1 MKFQRNTEAILLP
14 VLLLYYIAVAS
25 GFECPPEAI
34 LLSVLLL
41 YYIAVASGFECP
53 PEAILLS
60 VLLLY
65 YIAVASGFECPP
77 EAKQL
82 YYKVGENKE
91 CMKCS
96 PGYYWL
102 HHCIFNLTNAVCTP
116 CPKGSYSPCNNI
128 ALACER
134 CDTHCPGFSNQDA
147 YKDRE
152 YISEACTAIS
162 NIKCSCRQSYYKEPG
177 EDGMCTEKQPC
188 PPGSGVLRKATD
200 KSQTQCQVCSV
211 GKTFSNITSLSE
223 PCQNCTVC
231 APGEHM
237 LQDCTLSRD
246 RVCGQASTT
255 VDANSPKGDSTVTI
269 VAISAAASAVVVIVA
284 IIVVICVVRRTE
296 CGRDLWRRWFGNNQA
311 LLGSRYSSNICR
323 WPSRRPT
330 DKELG
335 IIADCFTGD
344 YQILA
349 TQLNVLQPRVYQIQR
364 DNSQDIHSQVLG
376 VLSAWAKAAES
387 ATLADLE
394 TTMRNVQSLNF
405 DWVNANEKL
414 NVEQ

>member
-1 MKFQRNTEAILLP
+1 MDTL
-14 VLLLYYIAVAS
+14 
-25 GFECPPEAI
+25 
-34 LLSVLLL
+34 
-41 YYIAVASGFECP
+41 
-53 PEAILLS
+53 
-60 VLLLY
+60 
-65 YIAVASGFECPP
+65 ASGFECPP

-162 NIKCSCRQSYYKEPG
+162 NIKCSCRQSYYKESG

-188 PPGSGVLRKATD
+188 PPGSGVLR
-200 KSQTQCQVCSV
+200 QVS
-211 GKTFSNITSLSE
+211 
-223 PCQNCTVC
+223 
-231 APGEHM
+231 
-237 LQDCTLSRD
+237 
-246 RVCGQASTT
+246 

-269 VAISAAASAVVVIVA
+269 VAILATSAIVIVA
-284 IIVVICVVRRTE
+284 IIV
-296 CGRDLWRRWFGNNQA
+296 G
-311 LLGSRYSSNICR
+311 R

-330 DKELG
+330 NKELG
-335 IIADCFTGD
+335 TIADCFTGD

-349 TQLNVLQPRVYQIQR
+349 TQLEVSPERVYRIQR
-364 DNSQDIHSQVLG
+364 DHNQDIHSQVFA
-376 VLSAWAKAAES
+376 VLLDWANATAAP
-387 ATLADLE
+387 TLADLE
-394 TTMRNVQSLNF
+394 TEMRNVESLKFN
-405 DWVNANEKL
+405 WVNANKKL
-414 NVEQ
+414 NVEQYDISNAQL

>member
-1 MKFQRNTEAILLP
+1 MKFQRNT
-14 VLLLYYIAVAS
+14 
-25 GFECPPEAI
+25 
-34 LLSVLLL
+34 
-41 YYIAVASGFECP
+41 
-53 PEAILLS
+53 EAILLS

-162 NIKCSCRQSYYKEPG
+162 NIKCSCRQSYYKESG

-188 PPGSGVLRKATD
+188 PPGSGVLRQATD
-200 KSQTQCQVCSV
+200 KSQTQCHVCSV

-231 APGEHM
+231 APEEHM

-255 VDANSPKGDSTVTI
+255 VSVDANSPKGDSTVTI
-269 VAISAAASAVVVIVA
+269 VAILATSAIVIVA
-284 IIVVICVVRRTE
+284 IIVGILRTK
-296 CGRDLWRRWFGNNQA
+296 CGSGSWRRCFGHSQA
-311 LLGSRYSSNICR
+311 LLRMRYTNIGCR

-330 DKELG
+330 NKELG
-335 IIADCFTGD
+335 TIADCFTGD

-349 TQLNVLQPRVYQIQR
+349 TQLEVSPERVYRIQR
-364 DNSQDIHSQVLG
+364 DHNQDIHSQVFA
-376 VLSAWAKAAES
+376 VLLDWANATAAP
-387 ATLADLE
+387 TLADLE
-394 TTMRNVQSLNF
+394 TEMRNVESLKFN
-405 DWVNANEKL
+405 WVNANKKL
-414 NVEQ
+414 NVEQYDISNAQL